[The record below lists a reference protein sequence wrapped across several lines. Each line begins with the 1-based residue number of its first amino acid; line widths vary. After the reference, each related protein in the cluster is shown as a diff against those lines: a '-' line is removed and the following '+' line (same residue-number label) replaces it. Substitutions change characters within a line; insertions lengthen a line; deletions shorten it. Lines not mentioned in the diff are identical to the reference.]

1 MTQSKQ
7 FMMIGS
13 ILYLVGSAIFLA
25 QAIAAKDFWA
35 RTGSVAFLVSSFFFV
50 GSVLRDHR

>member
-1 MTQSKQ
+1 MNQSKQ

>member
-1 MTQSKQ
+1 MNQSKQ

-35 RTGSVAFLVSSFFFV
+35 RTGWRVRVRKQTRKIALI
-50 GSVLRDHR
+50 